1 MTSLHRG
8 FDGDLPFIEQALPA
22 HMMFLMMEECQ
33 KAGFELRADAQ
44 HRLNVAAAAPLARLD
59 AFSVSRVATRVDALA
74 RSLLRDLSPEDA
86 VEGLH
91 CCAMFCLTLVD
102 EGCLDDKTNMA
113 VLLSLMLIHDA
124 ENDQTDEQ
132 GNEAVTSLKLAR
144 WKSAARKLHTRAA
157 VQGVF
162 LPRPRN

>member
-1 MTSLHRG
+1 
-8 FDGDLPFIEQALPA
+8 
-22 HMMFLMMEECQ
+22 MEECQ

-113 VLLSLMLIHDA
+113 VLVSLMLIEDA
-124 ENDQTDEQ
+124 KDDKPDDA
-132 GNEAVTSLKLAR
+132 GNSLVAELKQAR
-144 WKSAARKLHTRAA
+144 WRSAARRLHSRAA
-157 VQGVF
+157 LQGVF
-162 LPRPRN
+162 LPRLRN